1 MAELRTLEVNQLAP
15 NFTLPAH
22 DGRTISLAD
31 YRGQKNVILFFVRAY
46 SCYSCREHVSYL
58 GRMYPEF
65 QKLNTEVLVII
76 HADLDIALGYADVTR
91 APFPVLA
98 DATHTIYEEYGLSKV
113 LVFSTRT
120 ASVIVDQDGGI
131 RYIKSLTNPWAWRTE
146 TEHLL
151 ELLRQGDPTARRSA

>member
-1 MAELRTLEVNQLAP
+1 MAEFRTLEVNQLAP

-31 YRGQKNVILFFVRAY
+31 YHGQKNVVLFFVRAY

-58 GRMYPEF
+58 GRMYREF
-65 QKLNTEVLVII
+65 QKLNAEVLVII
-76 HADLDIALGYADVTR
+76 HADPDIALGYADVTR

-98 DATHTIYEEYGLSKV
+98 DVDHAIYEQYGLSKV

-120 ASVIVDQDGGI
+120 ASVIVDQDGNI
-131 RYIKSLTNPWAWRTE
+131 RYIKTLTNPWAWRSE
-146 TEHLL
+146 TERLL
-151 ELLRQGDPTARRSA
+151 DSLRQHNPAERQTA